1 MTQFHRYRTY
11 YNRVVQRAYAPSNS
25 GFPSVYDQAY
35 EIGGTFTRI
44 TGGLPKDSF
53 ANFSPCVINH
63 RGSNLIAWRSQ
74 PEHFVFRHDMK
85 YFYYNNTPTDIWI
98 GELLTDD
105 TIIAPRKL
113 IDKKHRLSYE
123 DPRIFVSPDDNLLCQ
138 FVTSTYASKWDTT
151 NHKIIKT
158 PKVCTGVV
166 NEYGA
171 LVDKF
176 FPPIGG
182 NLKADKSEKN
192 WCFFADEQNL
202 RLLYST
208 KPIVI
213 KTPNQQD
220 KVIDSTC
227 LKRVTSDHPTFN
239 STAPILVDDEWLVF
253 YHWKFMC
260 REVDKRPYLLYA
272 LGAYTLDRDL
282 TKITRMM
289 HEPLF
294 VGSTNDHLVTWSD
307 SVGNDISCQ
316 PACVLPFGCFVD
328 EEGELVMSLGVN
340 DYFMGIF
347 RTPVLNVLSLMEPVE
362 YGVL

>member
-11 YNRVVQRAYAPSNS
+11 NNKVVKKAFAPTKS
-25 GFPSVYDQAY
+25 GFPSVFDQAHD
-35 EIGGTFTRI
+35 IGGTFTRI
-44 TGGLPKDSF
+44 TSGLPENSF
-53 ANFSPCVINH
+53 ANFSPCVISH
-63 RGSNLIAWRSQ
+63 RGSTLIAWRSQ

-98 GELLTDD
+98 GQLLTDD

-113 IDKKHRLSYE
+113 IDKPHRLSHE
-123 DPRIFVSPDDNLLCQ
+123 DPRIFISPDDNLLCQ
-138 FVTSTYASKWDTT
+138 FVTSTYATKWDSTK
-151 NHKIIKT
+151 HKIIKS

-166 NEYGA
+166 NEYGS

-176 FPPIGG
+176 FPPIGD
-182 NLKADKSEKN
+182 NLTEGKAEKN
-192 WCFFADEQNL
+192 WCFFSDKEHL

-208 KPIVI
+208 QPIVI
-213 KTPNQQD
+213 KTPGQQD
-220 KVIDSTC
+220 KVIDASC
-227 LKRVTSDHPTFN
+227 LKRVTANHPTFN

-260 REVDKRPYLLYA
+260 RELDRRPYLLYA
-272 LGAYTLDRDL
+272 LGAYCLDRDL

-289 HEPLF
+289 NEPLF
-294 VGSTNDHLVTWSD
+294 VGSTNDDIVTWTD
-307 SVGNDISCQ
+307 SVGNDISNQ
-316 PACVLPFGCFVD
+316 PACILPFGCF
-328 EEGELVMSLGVN
+328 EENEELVMSLGVN

-362 YGVL
+362 